1 MYELIV
7 INLALALS
15 FSFVTFLV
23 LRKSRNIS
31 SLAFSWTTFLFAL
44 STFFGTIEESYNAHV
59 LTGTTPQIMTVVD
72 NIIFPLAPL
81 GLLFSSF
88 VIKRGYDAWKNFTLW
103 VFTVI
108 YVLVEVVL
116 FALRFIQDFSII
128 NEIMNNAVWNALV
141 TIPLL
146 LSIAYFFSIYQ
157 EMDDERNKM
166 LFVVLGVTI
175 GTLGQFLNVF
185 GIIMVNESLVLL
197 SFVVIVVGVLFVSL
211 SFMNITSVQRDT
223 ASQPTI
229 N

>member
-1 MYELIV
+1 MYELIF

-15 FSFVTFLV
+15 FSFVTVLV
-23 LRKSRNIS
+23 IRKSRNIS
-31 SLAFSWTTFLFAL
+31 SLAFSWTTFLFTL
-44 STFFGTIEESYNAHV
+44 STFFGTIEELYNANV
-59 LTGTTPQIMTVVD
+59 LAGTTPQIMTVVD

-88 VIKRGYDAWKNFTLW
+88 VIKRGYNAWKNFTLW
-103 VFTVI
+103 LFTLF
-108 YVLVEVVL
+108 YVLVEIVL
-116 FALRFIQDFSII
+116 FGLRFIQDFSFL
-128 NEIMNNAVWNALV
+128 NEILNNAIWNVLV

-146 LSIAYFFSIYQ
+146 LSVAYFYSIYL
-157 EMDDERNKM
+157 EMDDEKNKM

-175 GTLGQFLNVF
+175 GTLGQFLNVL

-211 SFMNITSVQRDT
+211 SFMNITSVPRNTSPQ
-223 ASQPTI
+223 SSI